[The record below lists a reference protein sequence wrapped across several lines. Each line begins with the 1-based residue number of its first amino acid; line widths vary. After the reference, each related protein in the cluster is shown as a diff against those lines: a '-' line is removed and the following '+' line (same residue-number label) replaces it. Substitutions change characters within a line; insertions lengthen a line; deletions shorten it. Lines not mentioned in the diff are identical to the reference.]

1 LVPCRRGD
9 RKKGLRKPTTVTS
22 RDSTQRLRIYA
33 LLLLFLVTLSGAY
46 ALVDR
51 LGFDP
56 LPLGSAFFPR
66 QGYAYF
72 LTIWSFL
79 GAIAS
84 LALALALARSSQTP
98 TAQRLRQRLRLSET
112 TDATW
117 IVVFSIAGFAI
128 PALVRTFALQFT
140 PLTDDEAIYRF
151 TAELIA
157 SGSIAAP
164 RPPEHLFWDRA
175 FMVIDDHMYGQYFLG
190 WPAVLAVFKRLG
202 LEELAGCLCAALTV
216 PPLYLS
222 SLRLGGPLAAR
233 VTAALFVFS
242 PMLMIGSATLMSH
255 ASCLCANAWA
265 FWFFL
270 RAREPESKAWESG
283 GFALL
288 VSIAF
293 FIRPF
298 TTVALCIGLVVIW
311 LSGAVSGHAKLRKL
325 TLFGLISGAMATLFL
340 LANYEL
346 TGHPLYVPY
355 QRAMHYVLENQY
367 RFGYFGPQ
375 TDLDVV
381 GLALHEDTFAKWLA
395 SLLRYS
401 YAVGGWPIGFLF
413 LPFARGRNMSVV
425 WLMLVSYIGFHVL
438 TTDGGVDPFGPPHYY
453 ELSLPF
459 LILSGNGASQLQAWA
474 TSQRSAF
481 PQDWISV
488 LPLAAVAALVI
499 TSMLG
504 FTVMRLKTVHKMT
517 DSVRRPLLA
526 IEGAGI
532 HNAILFRSG
541 PHSTFCDSAP
551 ARHFVFWPPHND
563 PNLENDVLWANHLSV
578 EWDKALI
585 AEHFPGRKGYIYFWE
600 TPCRLTVVDL
610 DQVRPGTIENA
621 SELSFKQPLAGPD
634 D

>member
-1 LVPCRRGD
+1 M
-9 RKKGLRKPTTVTS
+9 
-22 RDSTQRLRIYA
+22 RIYA
-33 LLLLFLVTLSGAY
+33 LLLFFVVALIGAY
-46 ALVDR
+46 VLVDR
-51 LGFDP
+51 LGFNP
-56 LPLGSAFFPR
+56 LPLGSLYFPTG
-66 QGYAYF
+66 GYAYF
-72 LTIWSFL
+72 LTVWTFL
-79 GAIAS
+79 GGIAS
-84 LALALALARSSQTP
+84 LALALALARFSQTP
-98 TAQRLRQRLRLSET
+98 TAQRLHQRLRLPET
-112 TDATW
+112 TDPTW
-117 IVVFSIAGFAI
+117 IIAFSIAGFAI
-128 PALVRTFALQFT
+128 PALIRTFVLQFT

-151 TAELIA
+151 TSDLIA

-175 FMVIDDHMYGQYFLG
+175 FMVIDHHMYGQYFLG
-190 WPAVLAVFKRLG
+190 WPAVLAAFTRLG

-222 SLRLGGPLAAR
+222 SRRLGGPLAAR
-233 VTAALFVFS
+233 VTAALFVLS

-270 RAREPESKAWESG
+270 RAREPASKAWESG

-288 VSIAF
+288 VSVAF

-298 TTVALCIGLVVIW
+298 TTVALCAGLVILW
-311 LSGAVSGHAKLRKL
+311 LAGVEKGRAKLPKL

-355 QRAMHYVLENQY
+355 QRAMHYVIENQY
-367 RFGYFGPQ
+367 RFGYFGPEA
-375 TDLDVV
+375 DLQVV
-381 GLALHEDTFAKWLA
+381 GLAFHEGTFAKWLG

-401 YAVGGWPIGFLF
+401 YAIGGWPIGFLF
-413 LPFARGRNMSVV
+413 LPFARGRKISVV

-438 TTDGGVDPFGPPHYY
+438 TTDGGVDPFGPPHFY

-459 LILSGNGASQLQAWA
+459 LMLSGNGVSQLQAWA
-474 TSQRSAF
+474 TSRRTAF
-481 PQDWISV
+481 SQSWIAA
-488 LPLAAVAALVI
+488 LPLATVAALLI
-499 TSMLG
+499 TSTLG
-504 FTVMRLKTVHKMT
+504 FTAMRLGTVHKLT
-517 DSVRRPLLA
+517 ESVRRPLLA

-541 PHSTFCDSAP
+541 WHSTFCDSAP

-563 PNLENDVLWANHLSV
+563 PNLEGDVLWANHLSV

-600 TPCRLTVVDL
+600 TPCRLTLIDL
-610 DQVRPGTIENA
+610 DQVRPGAIEDA
-621 SELSFKQPLAGPD
+621 PELSFKQPLAGSD

>member
-1 LVPCRRGD
+1 M
-9 RKKGLRKPTTVTS
+9 TS
-22 RDSTQRLRIYA
+22 RDSTQRLRIYG
-33 LLLLFLVTLSGAY
+33 LLLLFFVTLTGAY

-51 LGFDP
+51 LGFNP
-56 LPLGSAFFPR
+56 IPLGSPYFPR

-72 LTIWSFL
+72 LTLWTFL

-84 LALALALARSSQTP
+84 LALALALARLSQTP
-98 TAQRLRQRLRLSET
+98 TAQRLRERLRSSET
-112 TDATW
+112 TDTTW
-117 IVVFSIAGFAI
+117 IVAFSIAGFAI
-128 PALVRTFALQFT
+128 SALIRTFVLQFA
-140 PLTDDEAIYRF
+140 PLTDDEAIYQF

-157 SGSIAAP
+157 SGSLAAP
-164 RPPEHLFWDRA
+164 RPPAHLFWDRG

-190 WPAVLAVFKRLG
+190 WPAVLAVFKKVG
-202 LEELAGCLCAALTV
+202 LEQLAACVCAALTV

-222 SLRLGGPLAAR
+222 SRRLGGPLAAR

-255 ASCLCANAWA
+255 AACLCANAWA

-283 GFALL
+283 AFALL

-298 TTVALCIGLVVIW
+298 TTLALCAGLVVLW
-311 LSGAVSGHAKLRKL
+311 LAGTAKGRAKLPKL
-325 TLFGLISGAMATLFL
+325 GIFGLISGAMAALFL

-346 TGHPLYVPY
+346 TGHPFYVPY
-355 QRAMHYVLENQY
+355 QRAMHYVIENHY

-375 TDLDVV
+375 TDLEVV

-395 SLLRYS
+395 SLLRYN

-413 LPFARGRNMSVV
+413 LPFARGRSMAVV
-425 WLMLVSYIGFHVL
+425 WLMFVSYIALHVL
-438 TTDGGVDPFGPPHYY
+438 TTDGGVDPFGPPHFY

-459 LILSGNGASQLQAWA
+459 LILSGNGVSQLQAWA
-474 TSQRSAF
+474 TSQRAAF
-481 PQDWISV
+481 PEAWIAA
-488 LPLAAVAALVI
+488 LPLAAVAALLI
-499 TSMLG
+499 TSTLG
-504 FTVMRLKTVHKMT
+504 FTAMRLRTVHKMA

-526 IEGAGI
+526 IESAGI
-532 HNAILFRSG
+532 RNAILFRSG
-541 PHSTFCDSAP
+541 RHSTYCDSAP

-600 TPCRLTVVDL
+600 TPCRLTLVDL
-610 DQVRPGTIENA
+610 DQVRPGTIEDA
-621 SELSFKQPLAGPD
+621 PELSYKQPLTGPD

>member
-1 LVPCRRGD
+1 M
-9 RKKGLRKPTTVTS
+9 S
-22 RDSTQRLRIYA
+22 RDFTQRLPIYA
-33 LLLLFLVTLSGAY
+33 LLLLFFVTLTGAY
-46 ALVDR
+46 VLIDQ
-51 LGFDP
+51 LGFNP
-56 LPLGSAFFPR
+56 IPLGSPYFPR

-72 LTIWSFL
+72 LTVWTFL
-79 GAIAS
+79 GGIAS
-84 LALALALARSSQTP
+84 LALALALARFSQTP
-98 TAQRLRQRLRLSET
+98 TVQRFRERLQLSET
-112 TDATW
+112 TDTTW
-117 IVVFSIAGFAI
+117 IIVFSVAGFAI
-128 PALVRTFALQFT
+128 SALIRVFVIQFT
-140 PLTDDEAIYRF
+140 ALTDDEAIYRF
-151 TAELIA
+151 TADLIA

-175 FMVIDDHMYGQYFLG
+175 FMVIDEHMYGQYFLG

-222 SLRLGGPLAAR
+222 SRRLGGPLAAR
-233 VTAALFVFS
+233 VTAALFVLS

-270 RAREPESKAWESG
+270 RAKEPDSKAWESG
-283 GFALL
+283 AFALL

-298 TTVALCIGLVVIW
+298 TTLALCTGLVVLW
-311 LSGAVSGHAKLRKL
+311 LADVVKGQAKLQKL
-325 TLFGLISGAMATLFL
+325 ALFGVISGVMATLFFA
-340 LANYEL
+340 ANYAL
-346 TGHPLYVPY
+346 TGDPFFVPY
-355 QRAMHYVLENQY
+355 QRAMQYVLDNHY

-375 TDLDVV
+375 TDLQVV
-381 GLALHEDTFAKWLA
+381 GMVIEEGTFAKWLA

-401 YAVGGWPIGFLF
+401 YAIGGWPIGFLF

-438 TTDGGVDPFGPPHYY
+438 TTDGGVDPFGPPHFY

-459 LILSGNGASQLQAWA
+459 LILSGNGVSRLHSWAASH
-474 TSQRSAF
+474 RSSF
-481 PQDWISV
+481 PHDWIAA
-488 LPLAAVAALVI
+488 LPLAMVAALLI
-499 TSMLG
+499 TSALG
-504 FTVMRLKTVHKMT
+504 FTTMRLGTVHKLT

-532 HNAILFRSG
+532 HDAILFRSG
-541 PHSTFCDSAP
+541 PHATFCDSAP
-551 ARHFVFWPPHND
+551 ARHFVFWPPYND
-563 PNLENDVLWANHLSV
+563 PNLEADVLWANHLSV

-600 TPCRLTVVDL
+600 NPCRLTLVDL
-610 DQVRPGTIENA
+610 DRALAGTIEDA
-621 SELSFKQPLAGPD
+621 PELSFKQPLSGPD

>member
-1 LVPCRRGD
+1 
-9 RKKGLRKPTTVTS
+9 VTS

-33 LLLLFLVTLSGAY
+33 LLLLSFVTLIGAY
-46 ALVDR
+46 VLVDR

-56 LPLGSAFFPR
+56 IPLGSPFFPR

-72 LTIWSFL
+72 LTVWTFL
-79 GAIAS
+79 GGIAS
-84 LALALALARSSQTP
+84 LALALALARLSQTR
-98 TAQRLRQRLRLSET
+98 TAQRLRQRLHLSET

-117 IVVFSIAGFAI
+117 IVVFSIAGFVI
-128 PALVRTFALQFT
+128 PTLIRIFVLQFT
-140 PLTDDEAIYRF
+140 ALTDDEAIYRF
-151 TAELIA
+151 TADLIA

-164 RPPEHLFWDRA
+164 RPPDHLFWDRA
-175 FMVIDDHMYGQYFLG
+175 FMVIDDKMYGQYFLG
-190 WPAVLAVFKRLG
+190 WPAVLAAFKTLG
-202 LEELAGCLCAALTV
+202 LEELAGCVCAALTV

-222 SLRLGGPLAAR
+222 SRRLGGPFAAR
-233 VTAALFVFS
+233 VTATLFVFS

-283 GFALL
+283 AFALL

-298 TTVALCIGLVVIW
+298 TTVALCAGLVVIW
-311 LSGAVSGHAKLRKL
+311 LAGATSGHAKLQKL

-375 TDLDVV
+375 TDLEVV

-425 WLMLVSYIGFHVL
+425 WMMLVSYIGFHVL
-438 TTDGGVDPFGPPHYY
+438 TTDGGVDPFGPPHFY

-459 LILSGNGASQLQAWA
+459 LMLSGNGVSQLHGWA
-474 TSQRSAF
+474 TSHRGAF
-481 PQDWISV
+481 PQDWIAS
-488 LPLAAVAALVI
+488 LPLASVAALVI
-499 TSMLG
+499 ISTLG
-504 FTVMRLKTVHKMT
+504 FTAMRMGTVHKLT

-541 PHSTFCDSAP
+541 PHATFCDSAP

-563 PNLENDVLWANHLSV
+563 PNLEGDVLWANHLSV

-600 TPCRLTVVDL
+600 NPCRLTLVDL
-610 DQVRPGTIENA
+610 DRVRPGTIEDA
-621 SELSFKQPLAGPD
+621 AELSFKQPLAGPD

>member
-1 LVPCRRGD
+1 
-9 RKKGLRKPTTVTS
+9 VTS
-22 RDSTQRLRIYA
+22 QDTTQRLRIYA
-33 LLLLFLVTLSGAY
+33 LLLFFFVSLIGAHV
-46 ALVDR
+46 LVDR
-51 LGFDP
+51 LGLNP
-56 LPLGSAFFPR
+56 LPLGSPFFPR

-72 LTIWSFL
+72 LTVWTFL

-84 LALALALARSSQTP
+84 LALALALARFSRTP
-98 TAQRLRQRLRLSET
+98 TAQRLRQGRRLSET

-128 PALVRTFALQFT
+128 PALIRTFVLQFAA
-140 PLTDDEAIYRF
+140 LTDDEAIYRF

-190 WPAVLAVFKRLG
+190 WPAVLAAFKWLG

-222 SLRLGGPLAAR
+222 SRRLGGSLAAR
-233 VTAALFVFS
+233 VTAVLFVFS

-255 ASCLCANAWA
+255 AACLCANAWA

-270 RAREPESKAWESG
+270 RAKEADSKAWESG
-283 GFALL
+283 AFALL

-298 TTVALCIGLVVIW
+298 TTVALCAGLVILWFV
-311 LSGAVSGHAKLRKL
+311 GVAKGRAKLQKL
-325 TLFGLISGAMATLFL
+325 TFFGLISGAMAALFL

-346 TGHPLYVPY
+346 TGHPFYVPY

-367 RFGYFGPQ
+367 RFGYFGPE
-375 TDLDVV
+375 TDLQVV
-381 GLALHEDTFAKWLA
+381 GLVLDEDTFAKWLA
-395 SLLRYS
+395 SLLRFS

-425 WLMLVSYIGFHVL
+425 WLMFVSYIGFHVL
-438 TTDGGVDPFGPPHYY
+438 ATDGGVDPFGPPHFY

-459 LILSGNGASQLQAWA
+459 LILSGNGVSQLQAWA
-474 TSQRSAF
+474 TSRRNAF
-481 PQDWISV
+481 PHGWIAA
-488 LPLAAVAALVI
+488 LPLASVAALLI
-499 TSMLG
+499 TSTLG
-504 FTVMRLKTVHKMT
+504 FTAMRLGTVHKLT

-541 PHSTFCDSAP
+541 RHSTYCDSAP
-551 ARHFVFWPPHND
+551 AKHFVFWPPHND
-563 PNLENDVLWANHLSV
+563 PNLEGDVLWANHLSV

-585 AEHFPGRKGYIYFWE
+585 AQHFPGRKGYIYFWE
-600 TPCRLTVVDL
+600 NPCRLTLVDL
-610 DQVRPGTIENA
+610 DQVRPGTIEDA
-621 SELSFKQPLAGPD
+621 PELSFKRPLAGPD

>member
-1 LVPCRRGD
+1 M
-9 RKKGLRKPTTVTS
+9 S
-22 RDSTQRLRIYA
+22 RDSTQRLPIYA
-33 LLLLFLVTLSGAY
+33 LLLLFFVTLIGVY
-46 ALVDR
+46 VLVDQ
-51 LGFDP
+51 LGFNP
-56 LPLGSAFFPR
+56 IPLGSPYFPR

-72 LTIWSFL
+72 LTVWTFL
-79 GAIAS
+79 GGIAS
-84 LALALALARSSQTP
+84 LALALALARFSQTP
-98 TAQRLRQRLRLSET
+98 TAQRFRERLQLSET
-112 TDATW
+112 TDTAW
-117 IVVFSIAGFAI
+117 IVVFSVAGFAI
-128 PALVRTFALQFT
+128 PALIRIFVIQFT
-140 PLTDDEAIYRF
+140 ALTDDEAIYRF
-151 TAELIA
+151 TADLIA

-175 FMVIDDHMYGQYFLG
+175 FMVIDEHMYGQYFLG
-190 WPAVLAVFKRLG
+190 WPAVLAVFQRLG

-222 SLRLGGPLAAR
+222 SRRLGGPLAAR
-233 VTAALFVFS
+233 VTAALFVLS

-270 RAREPESKAWESG
+270 RAKEPDSKAWESG
-283 GFALL
+283 AFALL

-298 TTVALCIGLVVIW
+298 TTLALCTGLVVLW
-311 LSGAVSGHAKLRKL
+311 LAGVARGQAKLQKL
-325 TLFGLISGAMATLFL
+325 ALFGLISGAMATVFL
-340 LANYEL
+340 AANYEL
-346 TGHPLYVPY
+346 TGDPFLVPY
-355 QRAMHYVLENQY
+355 QRAMQYVLDNHY

-375 TDLDVV
+375 TDLQVV
-381 GLALHEDTFAKWLA
+381 GMVIEEGIFAQWLA

-413 LPFARGRNMSVV
+413 LPFARGRNMSIV

-438 TTDGGVDPFGPPHYY
+438 TTDGGVDPFGPPHFY

-459 LILSGNGASQLQAWA
+459 LILSGNGVSRLHSWAASH
-474 TSQRSAF
+474 RSSF
-481 PQDWISV
+481 PEDWIAA
-488 LPLAAVAALVI
+488 LPLATVAALLI
-499 TSMLG
+499 TSALG
-504 FTVMRLKTVHKMT
+504 FTAMRLGTVHLLT

-541 PHSTFCDSAP
+541 PHATFCDSAP

-563 PNLENDVLWANHLSV
+563 PNLEADLLWVNHLSV

-600 TPCRLTVVDL
+600 SPCRLTLLDL
-610 DQVRPGTIENA
+610 DQVLPGTIEDA

>member
-1 LVPCRRGD
+1 
-9 RKKGLRKPTTVTS
+9 VTS
-22 RDSTQRLRIYA
+22 RDSTQSLLIYA
-33 LLLLFLVTLSGAY
+33 LLLLFFVTLTGAY
-46 ALVDR
+46 VLVDQ
-51 LGFDP
+51 LGFNP
-56 LPLGSAFFPR
+56 IPLGSPYFPR

-72 LTIWSFL
+72 LTVWTFL
-79 GAIAS
+79 GGIAS
-84 LALALALARSSQTP
+84 LVLALALARLSQTP
-98 TAQRLRQRLRLSET
+98 TAHGLRQRLRLSET
-112 TDATW
+112 SDATW
-117 IVVFSIAGFAI
+117 IVVFSVAGFAI
-128 PALVRTFALQFT
+128 PALIRTFVLEFAA
-140 PLTDDEAIYRF
+140 LTDDEAIYRF
-151 TAELIA
+151 TADLIA

-175 FMVIDDHMYGQYFLG
+175 FMVIDEHMYGQYFLG
-190 WPAVLAVFKRLG
+190 WPAVLAAFKRLG
-202 LEELAGCLCAALTV
+202 LGEVAGCICAALTV
-216 PPLYLS
+216 PALYLS
-222 SLRLGGPLAAR
+222 SRRLGGPLAAR
-233 VTAALFVFS
+233 VTAALFVLS

-283 GFALL
+283 AFALL

-298 TTVALCIGLVVIW
+298 TTIALCTGLVILW
-311 LSGAVSGHAKLRKL
+311 LAGVTKGQTKLQKL
-325 TLFGLISGAMATLFL
+325 TLFGLISGAMAALFL
-340 LANYEL
+340 LANYKL
-346 TGHPLYVPY
+346 TGSPIYVPY
-355 QRAMHYVLENQY
+355 QRAMHYVIENRY

-375 TDLDVV
+375 TDLQVV
-381 GLALHEDTFAKWLA
+381 GMMIEEGAFAKWLA

-425 WLMLVSYIGFHVL
+425 WMMLVSYIGFHVL
-438 TTDGGVDPFGPPHYY
+438 TTDGGVDPFGPPHFY

-459 LILSGNGASQLQAWA
+459 LILTGNGVSQLHGWA
-474 TSQRSAF
+474 TSHRSAF
-481 PQDWISV
+481 PQAWIAA
-488 LPLAAVAALVI
+488 LPLAAVAALLI
-499 TSMLG
+499 TSTLG
-504 FTVMRLKTVHKMT
+504 FTAMRLNTVHKLT

-532 HNAILFRSG
+532 RNAILFRSG
-541 PHSTFCDSAP
+541 PHATFCDSAP

-563 PNLENDVLWANHLSV
+563 PNLEGDVLWANHLSV

-600 TPCRLTVVDL
+600 TPCRLTLLDL
-610 DQVRPGTIENA
+610 DQARPGTIEDA
-621 SELSFKQPLAGPD
+621 AELSFKQPLAGPD

>member
-1 LVPCRRGD
+1 M
-9 RKKGLRKPTTVTS
+9 S
-22 RDSTQRLRIYA
+22 RDSTERSRIYA
-33 LLLLFLVTLSGAY
+33 LLLLSFVTLTGAY
-46 ALVDR
+46 VLVDR

-56 LPLGSAFFPR
+56 IPLGSPFFPR

-72 LTIWSFL
+72 LTVWTFL
-79 GAIAS
+79 GGIAS
-84 LALALALARSSQTP
+84 LALALALARFSQTQ
-98 TAQRLRQRLRLSET
+98 TAQRLRQRLHLSET

-128 PALVRTFALQFT
+128 PALIRTFVLQFT
-140 PLTDDEAIYRF
+140 ALTDDEAIYRF
-151 TAELIA
+151 TADLIA

-164 RPPEHLFWDRA
+164 RPPDHLFWDRA

-190 WPAVLAVFKRLG
+190 WPAVLAAFKKLG
-202 LEELAGCLCAALTV
+202 LEELAGCACAALTV

-222 SLRLGGPLAAR
+222 SRRLGGPLAAR
-233 VTAALFVFS
+233 VTATLFVFS

-270 RAREPESKAWESG
+270 RAKEPDSKAWESG
-283 GFALL
+283 AFALL

-298 TTVALCIGLVVIW
+298 TTVALCTGLVILW
-311 LSGAVSGHAKLRKL
+311 LADVAKGQAKVQKL
-325 TLFGLISGAMATLFL
+325 TLFGLISGALATLFL

-346 TGHPLYVPY
+346 TGDPLYVPY
-355 QRAMHYVLENQY
+355 QRAMHYVLDNHY
-367 RFGYFGPQ
+367 RFGYFGPE
-375 TDLDVV
+375 TDLEVV
-381 GLALHEDTFAKWLA
+381 GIALHEDGFAKWLA
-395 SLLRYS
+395 SLLRYN

-425 WLMLVSYIGFHVL
+425 WMMLVSYIGFHVL
-438 TTDGGVDPFGPPHYY
+438 TTDGGVDPFGPPHFY

-459 LILSGNGASQLQAWA
+459 LMLSGNGVSQLHGWA
-474 TSQRSAF
+474 TSHRSAF
-481 PQDWISV
+481 PQSWIAA
-488 LPLAAVAALVI
+488 LPLATVSALVI
-499 TSMLG
+499 ISTLG
-504 FTVMRLKTVHKMT
+504 FTAMRMGTVHKLT

-541 PHSTFCDSAP
+541 PHATFCDSAP

-563 PNLENDVLWANHLSV
+563 PNLEGDVLWANHLSL

-600 TPCRLTVVDL
+600 NPCRLTLVDL
-610 DQVRPGTIENA
+610 DQVRPGTIKDA
-621 SELSFKQPLAGPD
+621 PELAFKQPLAGPD

>member
-1 LVPCRRGD
+1 M
-9 RKKGLRKPTTVTS
+9 TS

-33 LLLLFLVTLSGAY
+33 LLLLSFVTLIGAY
-46 ALVDR
+46 VLVDR

-56 LPLGSAFFPR
+56 IPLGSPFFPR

-72 LTIWSFL
+72 LTVWTFL
-79 GAIAS
+79 GGIAS
-84 LALALALARSSQTP
+84 LALALALARLSQTR
-98 TAQRLRQRLRLSET
+98 TAQRLYQRLHLSET

-117 IVVFSIAGFAI
+117 IVVFSIAGFVI
-128 PALVRTFALQFT
+128 PTLIRIFVLQFT
-140 PLTDDEAIYRF
+140 ALTDDEAIYRF
-151 TAELIA
+151 TADLIA

-164 RPPEHLFWDRA
+164 RPPDHLFWDRA
-175 FMVIDDHMYGQYFLG
+175 FMVIDDKMYGQYFLG
-190 WPAVLAVFKRLG
+190 WPAVLAAFKTLG
-202 LEELAGCLCAALTV
+202 LEELAGCVCAALTV

-222 SLRLGGPLAAR
+222 SRRLGGPLAAR
-233 VTAALFVFS
+233 VTATLFVFS

-283 GFALL
+283 AFALL

-298 TTVALCIGLVVIW
+298 TTVALCAGLVVIW
-311 LSGAVSGHAKLRKL
+311 LAGATSGHAKLQKL

-375 TDLDVV
+375 TDLEVV

-425 WLMLVSYIGFHVL
+425 WMMLVSYIGFHVL
-438 TTDGGVDPFGPPHYY
+438 TTDGGVDPFGPPHFY

-459 LILSGNGASQLQAWA
+459 LMLSGNGVSQLHGWA
-474 TSQRSAF
+474 TSHRGAF
-481 PQDWISV
+481 PQDWIAS
-488 LPLAAVAALVI
+488 LPLASVAALVI
-499 TSMLG
+499 ISTLG
-504 FTVMRLKTVHKMT
+504 FTAMRMGTVHKLT

-541 PHSTFCDSAP
+541 PHATFCDSAP

-563 PNLENDVLWANHLSV
+563 PNLEGDVLWANHLSV

-600 TPCRLTVVDL
+600 NPCRLTLVDL
-610 DQVRPGTIENA
+610 DRVRPGTIEDA